1 MITVWHNRNFLAYSL
16 DNNKGMKNIWVSYVA
31 TVPTSDPQIAFELTN
46 HIDTNWNEN
55 LNIKVSSELTGK
67 PIRST
72 SVGDI
77 LIHGDKCLI
86 VESCGFRELSR
97 EEQSEITFHS

>member
-1 MITVWHNRNFLAYSL
+1 MISVWHNRDFLKHAL
-16 DNNKGMKNIWVSYVA
+16 DSSAPVKNILVSYVA
-31 TVPTSDPQIAFELTN
+31 TVPTADPEIAYRLTN

-55 LNIKVSSELTGK
+55 PDILVNKELTGK

-86 VESCGFRELSR
+86 VESYGFRELSR
-97 EEQSEITFHS
+97 EEQSEITYHS